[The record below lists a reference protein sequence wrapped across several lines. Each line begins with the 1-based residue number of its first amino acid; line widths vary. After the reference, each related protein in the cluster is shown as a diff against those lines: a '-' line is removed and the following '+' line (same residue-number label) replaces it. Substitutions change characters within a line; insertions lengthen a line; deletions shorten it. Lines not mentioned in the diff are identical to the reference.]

1 MRQTTIL
8 TLFVAAVM
16 SVALFY
22 LKYEVANLEDRISYL
37 NSSIVDHEEGIHV
50 LNAEWSH
57 LNNVSRIKD
66 LASRYLQMYPTNSDR
81 IKSIDDLINIPSSD
95 QNKKEQKNWNIKAG
109 NIKVAPN
116 QEGFEQ

>member
-8 TLFVAAVM
+8 TIFVAAFM

-22 LKYEVANLEDRISYL
+22 LKYEVANLEDRIL
-37 NSSIVDHEEGIHV
+37 NLSSSIVNHEEGIHV

-66 LASRYLQMYPTNSDR
+66 LASRYLHMYPTNPDR
-81 IKSIDDLINIPSSD
+81 IKSIDDLVNIPSGN
-95 QNKKEQKNWNIKAG
+95 QNKKEQNNWNIKADDV
-109 NIKVAPN
+109 KVFPN
-116 QEGFEQ
+116 QEGFE